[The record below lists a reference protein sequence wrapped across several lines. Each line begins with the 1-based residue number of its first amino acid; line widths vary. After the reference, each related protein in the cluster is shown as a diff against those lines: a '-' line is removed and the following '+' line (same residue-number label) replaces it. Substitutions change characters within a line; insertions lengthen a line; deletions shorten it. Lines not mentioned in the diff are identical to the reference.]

1 MCRMAEALWKCRP
14 TKPMSGNS
22 PITSFRDF
30 FSFLPVVMS
39 IASLTETHGLLQQAQ
54 NDLVIWSEAQGK
66 NSTSQTML
74 DGMKFGLCKYMT
86 QK

>member
-1 MCRMAEALWKCRP
+1 MCRMAKCYGNTGLQNLWAV
-14 TKPMSGNS
+14 NS

-74 DGMKFGLCKYMT
+74 DGMNFGLYKYMT

>member
-1 MCRMAEALWKCRP
+1 
-14 TKPMSGNS
+14 
-22 PITSFRDF
+22 
-30 FSFLPVVMS
+30 MS